1 MRSFS
6 MDPTYLCDQYE
17 SLRKEAFEVSPAA
30 RGGHGLALFL
40 SRGMKAW
47 LGALAAFTPMASPE
61 VFKETVSHNKPYLPP
76 AVRPDLTLVLADMVL
91 ACYQEAIR

>member
-6 MDPTYLCDQYE
+6 MDATYLFDQYE
-17 SLRKEAFEVSPAA
+17 SLRKEAFEVSSSV

-47 LGALAAFTPMASPE
+47 LGALAVFVPMASPKVTE
-61 VFKETVSHNKPYLPP
+61 DKASHDKPDLPP

>member
-1 MRSFS
+1 VSSFS
-6 MDPTYLCDQYE
+6 TDATYLFDQYE
-17 SLRKEAFEVSPAA
+17 SLRKEALGSTG
-30 RGGHGLALFL
+30 RRGHGLALFL

-47 LGALAAFTPMASPE
+47 LGALTTFTPMGSPKGMEDKAS
-61 VFKETVSHNKPYLPP
+61 HDKPDLPP